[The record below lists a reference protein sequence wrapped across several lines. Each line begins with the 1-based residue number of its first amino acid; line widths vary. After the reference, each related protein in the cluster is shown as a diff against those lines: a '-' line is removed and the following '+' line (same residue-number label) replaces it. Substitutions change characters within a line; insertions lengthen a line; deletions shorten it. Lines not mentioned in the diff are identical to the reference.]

1 MATSPSGTLLAIAA
15 TFGALKTVSGIS
27 NAAEAV
33 VSCTAHGF
41 SVGDIVQ
48 LYSGWGRLNR
58 RAVRVKSVTT
68 DNFVAELIDTSST
81 DFFPAGTGTGT
92 VRKVLTWQQ
101 ISNYKDISSSGG
113 EPKNI
118 TFKWNDSDVEESL
131 NDGFTAITESF
142 NIDADNIGQAG
153 YELLRTYTEVQSDT
167 ILRKTL
173 KTGSKI
179 YTPGRVALNENVK
192 FTDGQVNVCAVGF
205 NANGRITRYSA

>member
-15 TFGALKTVSGIS
+15 TFGAPKTVSGIS

-41 SVGDIVQ
+41 SVGDIAQ

-58 RAVRVKSVTT
+58 RAVRVKSATT
-68 DNFVAELIDTSST
+68 DNFVAELIDTTST
-81 DFFPAGTGTGT
+81 DFFPSGTGNGT

-131 NDGFTAITESF
+131 NDGFSAITESF
-142 NIDADNIGQAG
+142 NIDADNIGQVG
-153 YELLRTYTEVQSDT
+153 YELLRTYTDVQTDT

-173 KTGSKI
+173 KSGSKI

>member
-15 TFGALKTVSGIS
+15 TFGAPKTVSGIS

-58 RAVRVKSVTT
+58 RAVRVKSATT

-81 DFFPAGTGTGT
+81 DFFPAGTGIGT

-131 NDGFTAITESF
+131 NDGFTAITESW

-153 YELLRTYTEVQSDT
+153 YELLRTYTDVQSDT

-192 FTDGQVNVCAVGF
+192 FADGQVNVCAVGF
-205 NANGRITRYSA
+205 NANGRITRYAS

>member
-15 TFGALKTVSGIS
+15 TFGAPKTVSGIS

-68 DNFVAELIDTSST
+68 DNFVAELIDTTST
-81 DFFPAGTGTGT
+81 DFFPSGTGNGK

-131 NDGFTAITESF
+131 NDGFTAITESW
-142 NIDADNIGQAG
+142 NIDAENIGQAD
-153 YELLRTYTEVQSDT
+153 YELLRTYTDVQSDT

-192 FTDGQVNVCAVGF
+192 FADGQVNVCAVGF
-205 NANGRITRYSA
+205 NANGRITRYAS